1 MLNTIHEE
9 FDLKSKLKDLQNK
22 KIKIKIS
29 KKDGMKDSQIIRQA
43 LGESQI
49 SHKYV
54 IELYNLKSESN
65 ASA

>member
-1 MLNTIHEE
+1 MLNTIYEE

-29 KKDGMKDSQIIRQA
+29 RKEGMKDSQIIKQA

-49 SHKYV
+49 SHK
-54 IELYNLKSESN
+54 
-65 ASA
+65 